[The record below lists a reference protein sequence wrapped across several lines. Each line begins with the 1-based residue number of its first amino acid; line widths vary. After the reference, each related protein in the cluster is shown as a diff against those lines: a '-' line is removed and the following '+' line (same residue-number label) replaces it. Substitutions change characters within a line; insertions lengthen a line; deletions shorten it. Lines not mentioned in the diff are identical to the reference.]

1 MKWYAN
7 FPTSVA
13 SKFQYVMQNLLLSI
27 SSLEQFKKLFFI
39 NRLAVWKFKQ
49 FDFIFHSILILYSF
63 REWIPGGNS
72 SISLFILQFC
82 FHLPMGKN
90 LNNDSDERIVLNPRL
105 EIFSP
110 FQNRNEHIRPSILNL
125 ITSDHWGSG
134 EADLIRA
141 SLWFRI
147 TLFLF
152 YCYMNNNV
160 SRISEII
167 QNKNKH
173 IRPNHYQ

>member
-49 FDFIFHSILILYSF
+49 YYFIFHSILILYSF

-125 ITSDHWGSG
+125 ITSDHWGSWD
-134 EADLIRA
+134 ADTIHTCYDWDLPHFYFIVV
-141 SLWFRI
+141 WI
-147 TLFLF
+147 T
-152 YCYMNNNV
+152 
-160 SRISEII
+160 
-167 QNKNKH
+167 K
-173 IRPNHYQ
+173 

>member
-1 MKWYAN
+1 MLFRWN
-7 FPTSVA
+7 TLQIRLDFSTSVA
-13 SKFQYVMQNLLLSI
+13 AKFQYVMQNLLLSI
-27 SSLEQFKKLFFI
+27 SSLEHFKKLFFI

-105 EIFSP
+105 EIFP
-110 FQNRNEHIRPSILNL
+110 HFKIE
-125 ITSDHWGSG
+125 
-134 EADLIRA
+134 
-141 SLWFRI
+141 
-147 TLFLF
+147 
-152 YCYMNNNV
+152 MN
-160 SRISEII
+160 IYAH
-167 QNKNKH
+167 QFWT
-173 IRPNHYQ
+173 

>member
-1 MKWYAN
+1 MQICLSN
-7 FPTSVA
+7 TTVFPTSVA

-27 SSLEQFKKLFFI
+27 SSLEHFKKLFFI

-125 ITSDHWGSG
+125 ITSDHWGSWFNSCFFMI
-134 EADLIRA
+134 EAY
-141 SLWFRI
+141 S
-147 TLFLF
+147 
-152 YCYMNNNV
+152 
-160 SRISEII
+160 ISILLLYE
-167 QNKNKH
+167 
-173 IRPNHYQ
+173 

>member
-1 MKWYAN
+1 MIY
-7 FPTSVA
+7 
-13 SKFQYVMQNLLLSI
+13 Q
-27 SSLEQFKKLFFI
+27 EQTFVILFIRFHSGHKFFI
-39 NRLAVWKFKQ
+39 NHLAVWKFKQ

-125 ITSDHWGSG
+125 ITSDHWGSW
-134 EADLIRA
+134 EADLIHA
-141 SLWFRI
+141 SLWLRLI
-147 TLFLF
+147 VFLF
-152 YCYMNNNV
+152 YSYMNNKV

-167 QNKNKH
+167 QN
-173 IRPNHYQ
+173 IFASLSIIM